1 MSIKS
6 VRLRIEGRVQG
17 IWYRG
22 WTVDQ
27 ARALNIDGWVR
38 NKADG
43 SVVAV
48 LSGAQDNVDAMTKVC
63 HDGPPMARVDSIFV
77 VDETNPVATGFKQV

>member
-27 ARALNIDGWVR
+27 ARALNIE
-38 NKADG
+38 AG
-43 SVVAV
+43 SE
-48 LSGAQDNVDAMTKVC
+48 TR
-63 HDGPPMARVDSIFV
+63 PMAVW
-77 VDETNPVATGFKQV
+77 